1 MDVNQNLHDAL
12 RVNGLNWEHVRDN
25 LDIEDVSNEEHA
37 AVKNFVS
44 NVEDKSVEKI
54 VSVSRLYERNCYMQ
68 TSPLGDENHSVYMGM
83 GDMILVQSWSFIPV
97 SSIAAEAES
106 LSLEIS
112 DIHND
117 IKKKHLEEERAKK
130 LAELE
135 ALNSQISNLQSTC

>member
-54 VSVSRLYERNCYMQ
+54 VSVSRLYNRKNYMQ
-68 TSPLGDENHSVYMGM
+68 TSPLGNENHSVYMSM

-117 IKKKHLEEERAKK
+117 AKKKRLEEERAKK

>member
-25 LDIEDVSNEEHA
+25 LDIADVSNEEHA

-54 VSVSRLYERNCYMQ
+54 VSVSRLYNRKNYMQ
-68 TSPLGDENHSVYMGM
+68 TSPLGNENHSAYMSM

-117 IKKKHLEEERAKK
+117 AKKKRLEEERAKK

-135 ALNSQISNLQSTC
+135 ALNSQISNL

>member
-44 NVEDKSVEKI
+44 NVEDKFVEKI
-54 VSVSRLYERNCYMQ
+54 VSVSRLYNRKNYMQ
-68 TSPLGDENHSVYMGM
+68 TSPLGNENHSVYMSM

-117 IKKKHLEEERAKK
+117 AKKKRLEEERAKK

-135 ALNSQISNLQSTC
+135 ALNSQISNL

>member
-25 LDIEDVSNEEHA
+25 LSIEDVSNEEHA

-54 VSVSRLYERNCYMQ
+54 VSVSRLYNRKNYMQ
-68 TSPLGDENHSVYMGM
+68 TSPLGNENHSVYMSM

-135 ALNSQISNLQSTC
+135 ALNSQISNL

>member
-12 RVNGLNWEHVRDN
+12 EATDLNWEHVRDN

-44 NVEDKSVEKI
+44 KVEDKSVEKI
-54 VSVSRLYERNCYMQ
+54 VSVSRLYERKGYVQ

-83 GDMILVQSWSFIPV
+83 GDVILVQSWEFIPV
-97 SSIAAEAES
+97 SSIAREAES

-112 DIHND
+112 DIHNNA
-117 IKKKHLEEERAKK
+117 KKKRLEEERAKK

-135 ALNSQISNLQSTC
+135 ALNSQISNL

>member
-25 LDIEDVSNEEHA
+25 LDIADVSNEEHA

-54 VSVSRLYERNCYMQ
+54 VSVSRLYNRKNYMQ
-68 TSPLGDENHSVYMGM
+68 TSPLGNENHSVYMSM

-117 IKKKHLEEERAKK
+117 AKKKRLEEERAKK

-135 ALNSQISNLQSTC
+135 ALNSQISNL

>member
-54 VSVSRLYERNCYMQ
+54 VSVSRLYNRKNYMQ
-68 TSPLGDENHSVYMGM
+68 TSPLGNENHSVYMSM

-117 IKKKHLEEERAKK
+117 AKKKRLEEERAKK

-135 ALNSQISNLQSTC
+135 ALNSQISNL

>member
-12 RVNGLNWEHVRDN
+12 RANSLNWEHVRDV

-54 VSVSRLYERNCYMQ
+54 VSVSRLYERKGYMQ

-83 GDMILVQSWSFIPV
+83 GDMILVQSWSLIPV

-112 DIHND
+112 DIRND
-117 IKKKHLEEERAKK
+117 VKKKLLEEERAKK

-135 ALNSQISNLQSTC
+135 ALNSQISNL

>member
-54 VSVSRLYERNCYMQ
+54 VSVSRLYNRKNYMQ
-68 TSPLGDENHSVYMGM
+68 TSPLGNENRSVYMSM

-117 IKKKHLEEERAKK
+117 AKKKRLEEERAKK

-135 ALNSQISNLQSTC
+135 ALNSQISNL

>member
-12 RVNGLNWEHVRDN
+12 RANSLNWEHIRDV

-54 VSVSRLYERNCYMQ
+54 VSVSRLYERKGYMQ

-83 GDMILVQSWSFIPV
+83 GDMILVQSWSLIPV

-112 DIHND
+112 DIRND
-117 IKKKHLEEERAKK
+117 AKKKLLEEERAKK

-135 ALNSQISNLQSTC
+135 VLNSQISNL

>member
-25 LDIEDVSNEEHA
+25 LDIADVSNEEHA

-54 VSVSRLYERNCYMQ
+54 VSVSRLYNRKNYMQ
-68 TSPLGDENHSVYMGM
+68 TSPLGNENHSVYMSM

-135 ALNSQISNLQSTC
+135 ALNSQISNL

>member
-54 VSVSRLYERNCYMQ
+54 VSVSRLYNRKNYMQ
-68 TSPLGDENHSVYMGM
+68 TSPLGNENHSVYMSM

-135 ALNSQISNLQSTC
+135 ALNSQISNL

>member
-54 VSVSRLYERNCYMQ
+54 VSVSRLYNRKNYMQ
-68 TSPLGDENHSVYMGM
+68 TSPLGNENHSVYMSM

-97 SSIAAEAES
+97 SSIAAEAEF

-117 IKKKHLEEERAKK
+117 AKKKRLEEERAKK

-135 ALNSQISNLQSTC
+135 ALNFSNF

>member
-1 MDVNQNLHDAL
+1 M
-12 RVNGLNWEHVRDN
+12 
-25 LDIEDVSNEEHA
+25 S
-37 AVKNFVS
+37 
-44 NVEDKSVEKI
+44 
-54 VSVSRLYERNCYMQ
+54 
-68 TSPLGDENHSVYMGM
+68 M

-117 IKKKHLEEERAKK
+117 AKKKRLEEERAKK

-135 ALNSQISNLQSTC
+135 ALNSQISNL